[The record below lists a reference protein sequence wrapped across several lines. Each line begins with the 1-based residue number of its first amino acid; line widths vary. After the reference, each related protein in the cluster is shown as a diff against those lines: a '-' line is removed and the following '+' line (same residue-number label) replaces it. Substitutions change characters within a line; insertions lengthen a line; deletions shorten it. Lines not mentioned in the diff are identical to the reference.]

1 MGDSYILT
9 NVFTLY
15 LILKTLT
22 FILFNS
28 GLCNTEFKFTHTLNL
43 QNPREQRI
51 YFSILCLSTC
61 IFFYNMQ
68 ALIALCHSDVIIGV
82 LNT

>member
-1 MGDSYILT
+1 MGDSYMLT

-51 YFSILCLSTC
+51 YFSISCLST
-61 IFFYNMQ
+61 FLQY
-68 ALIALCHSDVIIGV
+68 AGV
-82 LNT
+82 DCFMSL